1 MKKISSFFLLIFI
14 SMFLWAADVRD
25 GYIYGNLEI
34 AYNNELPSGLFAKA
48 QNYLPGDT
56 IRISNPFSGEELSV
70 LNLGTLDS
78 GRDSALVLTTE
89 AAGKLGIDFSEPLYV
104 KISSRTDDYDD
115 IAVGTAMLTRS
126 KKSSEPVASAE
137 TSKPSPSLSTV
148 EEIASVPEP
157 VVEPAVEPSPE
168 PVMLPK
174 EEPVADL
181 SGLEEAPVAF
191 AAPEPK
197 ENLVQPAPGATSA
210 DNTVAEPEPVV
221 SESAVTR
228 NVKEQNAPVT
238 HEEPLES
245 PVFVEESAAVKAAP
259 EVTEPVAL
267 AFVPVEEESVAPARK
282 AAAGVADSPAQ
293 ENVPVT
299 EEKVSSPVR
308 NVREVPSATKKE
320 EPVVQEEAVRRNTAK
335 PVASKTAAAPAEKQ
349 PKTEETPLVKTD
361 TKAKKAECVQE
372 KAVRPENSA
381 VPEKKPVSPEKTV
394 RPVEQPVESVAA
406 AGTAAQ
412 TSTEDFN
419 DEDYDTIIEKKE
431 VITLVPVDD
440 KEPPEKGE
448 TKAEKKSEETEVD
461 GDYDLVYSE
470 EQHLTLVPTGNN
482 EPPAAEDKTNA
493 VPVSEEKHED
503 SCDVEDGDI
512 IVEKRD
518 VLVLNP
524 VEAKAPDGDGNCTG
538 AASADSNVV
547 PVKTVKEKDLREG
560 SYYVQVATAL
570 TEADVD
576 KIIGKYK
583 KYPFVKVPFE
593 KKDGYKIMVGPL
605 TNDEKGAIL
614 AKFKSFGFKDAFVRK
629 IK

>member
-137 TSKPSPSLSTV
+137 ASKPSPSPI

-157 VVEPAVEPSPE
+157 VVEPEPEPVVEPAVEQPSE

-174 EEPVADL
+174 EETVADL

-197 ENLVQPAPGATSA
+197 ENLVQPAPSATPA

-228 NVKEQNAPVT
+228 NVKEQNAPVP

-267 AFVPVEEESVAPARK
+267 AFAPVEEESVAPARK

-299 EEKVSSPVR
+299 EEKVSSPAR
-308 NVREVPSATKKE
+308 TVREVASATKKE

-335 PVASKTAAAPAEKQ
+335 TVASKTAAAPAEKQ
-349 PKTEETPLVKTD
+349 QKTEETPLVKTN
-361 TKAKKAECVQE
+361 QE
-372 KAVRPENSA
+372 KTVRPEKSA
-381 VPEKKPVSPEKTV
+381 VPEKNPVSQEKTV

-448 TKAEKKSEETEVD
+448 TKAEKKAEETEVD

-482 EPPAAEDKTNA
+482 EPPAAEYKTNA

-538 AASADSNVV
+538 AASADSNVA

-576 KIIGKYK
+576 KIVGKYK